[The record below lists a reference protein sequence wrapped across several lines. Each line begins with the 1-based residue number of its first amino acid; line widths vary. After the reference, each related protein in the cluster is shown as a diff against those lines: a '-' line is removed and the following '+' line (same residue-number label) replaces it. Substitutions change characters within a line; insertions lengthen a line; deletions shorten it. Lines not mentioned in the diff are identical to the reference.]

1 MRSYPADGYMSVVAY
16 IQNHTFYNSHVP
28 AGQMPPTPIAI
39 AVHPTHLGFGS
50 SCFPSHRAPSH
61 PVAGFAAPNLAQI
74 FRSSSGDII
83 FFVIPPHP
91 GRVLAVL
98 VVQCYVFFVAQR
110 AAARVLEI
118 EIPEN
123 AFLIYV
129 PHAYLMFRQHYIPSC
144 RLCAATGE

>member
-83 FFVIPPHP
+83 FFVIPPIP
-91 GRVLAVL
+91 VGFWQFWSYSVMCSLL
-98 VVQCYVFFVAQR
+98 PSVQRHGCLKSKYRKMHF
-110 AAARVLEI
+110 
-118 EIPEN
+118 
-123 AFLIYV
+123 
-129 PHAYLMFRQHYIPSC
+129 
-144 RLCAATGE
+144 